1 MKFLALLAALL
12 IEQVRPLRAEN
23 PLYRGYAQ
31 FARMLEEHLNG
42 GDYRQGVAAWL
53 LAVLPL
59 AAVVFAFGW
68 LLHLASPV
76 LWWLWSAVV
85 LYATVGF
92 RQFSHF
98 FGEIGLMIRGGN
110 LPAACDLLG
119 RWRRE
124 PASGLASEEVARVA
138 IELGLLAS
146 HRAVFGPIV
155 WFLLLGPAGAVLY
168 RTADLLQEQWQSRNP
183 DPALKGREKFGEFAR
198 SAFGWIDWVPARLTA
213 ASFAV
218 VGNFQ
223 DAVECWR
230 TQARDWANRT
240 HGVILASGAG
250 ALGVKLG
257 GDLHE
262 FGHVHYRPEL
272 GAGDTADADYMT
284 STVGLIWRAL
294 VMWMFLIFIVTLSYS
309 LG

>member
-31 FARMLEEHLNG
+31 FARMLEEQLNG

-59 AAVVFAFGW
+59 SAVVFAFGW

-76 LWWLWSAVV
+76 FWWLWSAIV

-110 LPAACDLLG
+110 IPAACDLLG

-168 RTADLLQEQWQSRNP
+168 RASDLLQEQWQSRNP
-183 DPALKGREKFGEFAR
+183 DPALQGREQFGAFAR
-198 SAFGWIDWVPARLTA
+198 SAFGWIDWAPARLTA

-230 TQARDWANRT
+230 TQAREWSNRT

-262 FGHVHYRPEL
+262 LGRVHYRPEL
-272 GAGDTADADYMT
+272 GAGDAADADYMT